1 MPTGELRIPWLL
13 LIAGYLGVVAGTVAL
28 VVVEGGT
35 LHHPGAWLIYLFAPP
50 IGYGLVGVAWWQ
62 VAPAADGGAGAMKP
76 MRLASRTLAA
86 AALVTSLTYFA
97 LFESFLH
104 FLYSLPSYENNVSW
118 HHERL
123 ELAAYAALGVGF
135 VLAAV
140 GFWIAS
146 KVTSKRPNPAPEVL
160 DTVEALS

>member
-28 VVVEGGT
+28 AVTYGGT
-35 LHHPGAWLIYLFAPP
+35 LYHPGAWLIYLFAPP

-62 VAPAADGGAGAMKP
+62 LAPVADAGAGTKKS

-86 AALVTSLTYFA
+86 ATLITSLTYFA
-97 LFESFLH
+97 LFESFVH
-104 FLYSLPSYENNVSW
+104 FLYSLPRYENNLYW
-118 HHERL
+118 RHERL

-140 GFWIAS
+140 GFWMAS
-146 KVTSKRPNPAPEVL
+146 NVTTERPDPAPDVL